1 MDIRI
6 LPSNIAN
13 VIAAGEVV
21 SRPSSVV
28 KELVENAVDAGASC
42 ISVAVTDSGRTLVK
56 VTDDGCGMTPDE
68 AVLCFERH
76 ATSKIFTAEDLN
88 NILTFG
94 FRGEALASI
103 AAVSDV
109 TLRTR
114 REEDETGCEVE
125 FSASKHVS
133 TKETAAPKGSC
144 FSVRNIFYNVPARR
158 KFLKSDAVEFKH
170 IVEEFTRVAL
180 TRPDISFSLN
190 HNGKDIFILK
200 PAKSLKFRIL
210 DLLGSNVAGDIVDI
224 SAETTIVRIH
234 GYIGRPESARKT
246 LGNQFLFV
254 NGRFFRSPY
263 MHKAVMKAYED
274 MIPDG
279 TSPSYFIYMDMDP
292 HSIDVNISPTK
303 TEIKFED
310 DSVIFQILYA
320 CVKEILGK
328 NAFAGGLDF
337 DREGAAEI
345 PVFGKNFEE
354 YHPVR
359 RPEADIDPEYN
370 PFDRNGADGNPIAEN
385 VHAGESSRDLDFSKF
400 VDKREDYS
408 RLFEDKFMPSSQII
422 VLQNKYIIVPV
433 KSGLMAVNIRRA
445 NERILYEK
453 FLTAVSGNGHVT
465 QTSLFPVSIQVGV
478 ANRAVFDANSDLL
491 SSLGFDISP
500 FGNDSIVVNGVP
512 EGYSAEQGKVET
524 MMADLLLILNDG
536 HISLSGMM
544 ASSIAEKFAVLGAGN
559 CSVPSSSAEAGK
571 LIDSLFASGN
581 SEFTSSGHRIVAI
594 IPADDIDKKF

>member
-1 MDIRI
+1 MDIKI

-28 KELVENAVDAGASC
+28 KELVENSVDAGASC
-42 ISVAVTDSGRTLVK
+42 ISVVVTDSGRTLIK
-56 VTDDGCGMTPDE
+56 VTDDGSGMTPDE

-114 REEDETGCEVE
+114 REKDETGCEVE

-133 TKETAAPKGSC
+133 TTETAAPKGSC

-210 DLLGSNVAGDIVDI
+210 DLLGSNVAGDVVDI

-274 MIPDG
+274 MVPDG
-279 TSPSYFIYMDMDP
+279 TSPSYFIYMDIDP

-320 CVKEILGK
+320 CVKETLGK
-328 NAFAGGLDF
+328 NSFAGGLDF
-337 DREGAAEI
+337 DREGATDI

-354 YHPVR
+354 YHTVR

-370 PFDRNGADGNPIAEN
+370 PFDHERTEQNFQTADSVGEPVRN
-385 VHAGESSRDLDFSKF
+385 VDFSKF

-408 RLFEDKFMPSSQII
+408 RLFEDKFMPSSQVII
-422 VLQNKYIIVPV
+422 LQNKYIIVPV

-445 NERILYEK
+445 NERILYEE
-453 FLTAVSGNGHVT
+453 FLKAVSGKGHVT

-478 ANRAVFDANSDLL
+478 ANRAVFDANSDML

-500 FGNDSIVVNGVP
+500 FGNDSVVVNGVP
-512 EGYSAEQGKVET
+512 EGYSVEQGKVET

-536 HISLSGMM
+536 HISLSEMM
-544 ASSIAEKFAVLGAGN
+544 ASSVAEKFAVLGSGN
-559 CSVPSSSAEAGK
+559 CSAPSSSAEAGK
-571 LIDSLFASGN
+571 LIDALFASGN

-594 IPADDIDKKF
+594 IPADEVDKKF